1 MEGLWNSCL
10 IYKKNKAFTR
20 GASERELTPKS
31 IDSVNRFKKVFS
43 ASVIKNTG
51 ELTQNSITSD

>member
-10 IYKKNKAFTR
+10 IYKKSKAFTR

-31 IDSVNRFKKVFS
+31 IGSINRFKKVFS
-43 ASVIKNTG
+43 ALVIKNTG
-51 ELTQNSITSD
+51 DLIKNSITSD